1 MSSLWEDQGHTLVE
15 ATYLRVPV
23 VSTKCPSGQV
33 ELLSHGE
40 AGYLCEIG
48 NEIDMAKKIIEA
60 LENIDSKKIE
70 LAYNNSLKF
79 TSNQFYKSL
88 KKLIGDNI

>member
-1 MSSLWEDQGHTLVE
+1 MSQEQ
-15 ATYLRVPV
+15 
-23 VSTKCPSGQV
+23 
-33 ELLSHGE
+33 
-40 AGYLCEIG
+40 EIKKLKEG
-48 NEIDMAKKIIEA
+48 IDESNNTRQERIE
-60 LENIDSKKIE
+60 ESRKNIDSKKIE

>member
-1 MSSLWEDQGHTLVE
+1 MDTDTLKNK
-15 ATYLRVPV
+15 
-23 VSTKCPSGQV
+23 SQK
-33 ELLSHGE
+33 
-40 AGYLCEIG
+40 
-48 NEIDMAKKIIEA
+48 IEA